1 MRPGRLDQLIY
12 IPLPD
17 YESRLSVFRANLRK
31 SPLAD
36 DVDLEQLAN
45 RTDGFSGADI
55 TEVCQR
61 SCKLAIRHE
70 IDNQLAAEA
79 EAAKKGLPEPE
90 QTLDGL
96 LDMKIFNEA
105 MSTARKS
112 VSKSELA
119 KYLGFKT
126 DLTGGAP
133 KTQAEKDAMASNA
146 AAAAAPAGAAA
157 AEPEGADDDA
167 LYD

>member
-17 YESRLSVFRANLRK
+17 YESRLSIFRANLRK

-61 SCKLAIRHE
+61 SCKLAIRYE
-70 IDNQLAAEA
+70 IDKQLAAEA
-79 EAAKKGLPEPE
+79 EAEKKGLPEPE
-90 QTLDGL
+90 QSLGGL

-112 VSKSELA
+112 VSKAELA

-126 DLTGGAP
+126 DLTGGAGP
-133 KTQAEKDAMASNA
+133 NTQAEKDAIASLTP
-146 AAAAAPAGAAA
+146 AAPAAAAAA